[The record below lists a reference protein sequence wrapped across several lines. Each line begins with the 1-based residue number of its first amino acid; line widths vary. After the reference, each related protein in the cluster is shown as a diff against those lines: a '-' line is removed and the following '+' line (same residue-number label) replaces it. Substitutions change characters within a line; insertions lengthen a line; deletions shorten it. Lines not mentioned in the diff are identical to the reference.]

1 MVSAGV
7 GALLIIGTF
16 KRRAPD
22 PDFKVNIHVLPPLF
36 ITIQILFYIH
46 MNMDDEIS
54 YYIHYGVYHVMLEN
68 GTYKTRWLNHNMGV
82 CYKEKE
88 NEKMKII
95 KII

>member
-1 MVSAGV
+1 
-7 GALLIIGTF
+7 
-16 KRRAPD
+16 
-22 PDFKVNIHVLPPLF
+22 
-36 ITIQILFYIH
+36 